1 MPHDLITISSR
12 CARIDF
18 RAIGADVIAARLL
31 TEGINPA
38 GAMVASKAALGNL
51 DRARVLATDPDL
63 ADRRKAFIEAPE
75 QLDGTG
81 AVAMRLAARLLEL
94 IDAAAKPLAER
105 HAIEVEVLDARIKEH
120 GERGSGKKQ
129 LEERHKREL
138 RRHRTDELRSGLAT
152 LAATYRD
159 QAVSAVDDRKH
170 SRRHR
175 WLRRSGRANPHRARI
190 VRTQPERTAA
200 PRIPALVPAQRL
212 ECTMSHN
219 TLRLPRVLIVLIA
232 MIGLGAFATTAFA
245 HSGLGAASPAPGS
258 RVGGT
263 ITEIQLRYSSTV
275 ADVDGSVTDPDGNI
289 VESEWVQDGNLRV
302 TVMLAEPLS
311 TPGQYAVRHISTDV
325 EDNDR
330 VEAAYLF
337 TYDPAAP
344 PPQLEIIPEDEG
356 FPWIWVLI
364 GTGGVVI
371 VLLAWQLYRSM
382 RRSRQS
388 QAAT

>member
-1 MPHDLITISSR
+1 
-12 CARIDF
+12 
-18 RAIGADVIAARLL
+18 
-31 TEGINPA
+31 
-38 GAMVASKAALGNL
+38 
-51 DRARVLATDPDL
+51 
-63 ADRRKAFIEAPE
+63 
-75 QLDGTG
+75 
-81 AVAMRLAARLLEL
+81 
-94 IDAAAKPLAER
+94 
-105 HAIEVEVLDARIKEH
+105 
-120 GERGSGKKQ
+120 
-129 LEERHKREL
+129 
-138 RRHRTDELRSGLAT
+138 
-152 LAATYRD
+152 
-159 QAVSAVDDRKH
+159 
-170 SRRHR
+170 
-175 WLRRSGRANPHRARI
+175 
-190 VRTQPERTAA
+190 
-200 PRIPALVPAQRL
+200 
-212 ECTMSHN
+212 MSYN
-219 TLRLPRVLIVLIA
+219 TLRLPRVLTVLIA
-232 MIGLGAFATTAFA
+232 MIGLGVFATTAFA

-344 PPQLEIIPEDEG
+344 PPQLEIIPEDDG

>member
-1 MPHDLITISSR
+1 
-12 CARIDF
+12 
-18 RAIGADVIAARLL
+18 
-31 TEGINPA
+31 
-38 GAMVASKAALGNL
+38 
-51 DRARVLATDPDL
+51 
-63 ADRRKAFIEAPE
+63 
-75 QLDGTG
+75 
-81 AVAMRLAARLLEL
+81 
-94 IDAAAKPLAER
+94 
-105 HAIEVEVLDARIKEH
+105 
-120 GERGSGKKQ
+120 
-129 LEERHKREL
+129 
-138 RRHRTDELRSGLAT
+138 
-152 LAATYRD
+152 
-159 QAVSAVDDRKH
+159 
-170 SRRHR
+170 
-175 WLRRSGRANPHRARI
+175 
-190 VRTQPERTAA
+190 
-200 PRIPALVPAQRL
+200 
-212 ECTMSHN
+212 MSHN

-344 PPQLEIIPEDEG
+344 PPQLEIIPKTMGSLGSGCSSVPVASSSCCLRGSSTGRCDAPDSPKPQPETLHAVSTVTQ
-356 FPWIWVLI
+356 WSN
-364 GTGGVVI
+364 GTCTANDRCTPHLGCR
-371 VLLAWQLYRSM
+371 WR
-382 RRSRQS
+382 
-388 QAAT
+388 